1 MSTRPLS
8 EEAVWQALARVP
20 DPELPV
26 VSVIDLGMVKS
37 VAVDER
43 GARVELIPT
52 FLGCPALGWIAEKVR
67 AALAEKGLHA
77 EVDFALDVVWEP
89 SRITPEG
96 IAKLRQMGVA
106 VPARRDRAPVAC
118 PYCGA
123 HDTEIESLFGPTP
136 CRAVYYCRA
145 CRQPFEAMKP

>member
-1 MSTRPLS
+1 MTIRSRS

-37 VAVDER
+37 VAVDDC

-52 FLGCPALGWIAEKVR
+52 FLGCPALGWIADKVR
-67 AALAEKGLHA
+67 AALAEQGLEA
-77 EVDFALDVVWEP
+77 EVAFALDVIWDP
-89 SRITPEG
+89 SRITPDG
-96 IAKLRQMGVA
+96 IDKLRQMGVA
-106 VPARRDRAPVAC
+106 VPAKGDAAPVAC

-123 HDTEIESLFGPTP
+123 RDTDIESLFGPTP